1 MNVDHYHQPLTSK
14 PTHQSMSTIP
24 QMPNS
29 LQVSCLSQQELP
41 VGGNP
46 LEKDLQRAAD

>member
-1 MNVDHYHQPLTSK
+1 MNIDHYHQPLTSK
-14 PTHQSMSTIP
+14 PTHQSTSTIP
-24 QMPNS
+24 QMSNS

-41 VGGNP
+41 VGGNL